1 MTSKRKPSE
10 SFIRPAPERYTR
22 AFGQGPNQ
30 EPSQNNEDLKL
41 VLDTLKLI
49 GRDIDQV
56 DITAGHLAI
65 LIGDAGDRVTVRLE
79 PWDTPELL
87 RPRLEKLLAAMPVR
101 WADQQTAQDLTAG
114 LAWEVERLFAKPRI
128 ERGGLE

>member
-41 VLDTLKLI
+41 VLDTLDHHF
-49 GRDIDQV
+49 G
-56 DITAGHLAI
+56 
-65 LIGDAGDRVTVRLE
+65 
-79 PWDTPELL
+79 L
-87 RPRLEKLLAAMPVR
+87 RYTGNIP
-101 WADQQTAQDLTAG
+101 
-114 LAWEVERLFAKPRI
+114 
-128 ERGGLE
+128 